1 MFCFYLQAI
10 SSLPL
15 LCFAIKC
22 DLKSKLQLTFTFF
35 ASVTQSNGPLRKYE
49 LSSVGTKDHV
59 SRFWLINFDPYCLFR
74 FVVVMINYLFSRNVL
89 LFSCNPIGQLCLGGR
104 GYSSRTVMPY
114 VILNDTFCMMVYL

>member
-1 MFCFYLQAI
+1 MFCLTRRVLFLSASNFFPSI
-10 SSLPL
+10 AV
-15 LCFAIKC
+15 LCNKMRPQVKIATDVYIFRLCHSI
-22 DLKSKLQLTFTFF
+22 
-35 ASVTQSNGPLRKYE
+35 NGPLRKYE

-74 FVVVMINYLFSRNVL
+74 FVVVMIDYLLSRNVL

-114 VILNDTFCMMVYL
+114 VILNDTF